1 VPLENQIISSCR
13 PDTVPDRIR
22 QIRLEKLVV
31 ECQATLEEYTQLIHD
46 RSCDVSVEGFVI
58 VGSALTPAFRSGKSD
73 LDVYYLTDSQ
83 YNGDFDSYGRVI
95 LDGGAY
101 YGKVNH
107 ILPDE
112 FRRLDP
118 LGALTH
124 EQIQSKIREPALAL
138 EITNDYP
145 YL

>member
-1 VPLENQIISSCR
+1 VSLKNQIIGSCR

-22 QIRLEKLVV
+22 QIRLKELVG
-31 ECQATLEEYTQLIHD
+31 ECQATLEEYTQSIHD
-46 RSCDVSVEGFVI
+46 RSCDVTIEGLIV
-58 VGSALTPAFRSGKSD
+58 VGSALTPAFRPGESD
-73 LDVYYLTDSQ
+73 LDVYYLTDSE
-83 YNGDFDSYGRVI
+83 YGGDFDSYGRVI

-101 YGKVNH
+101 YGKVNY

-118 LGALTH
+118 LGTLTRD
-124 EQIQSKIREPALAL
+124 QIQSKIREPALGL
-138 EITNDYP
+138 EIANDYA